1 MYEEDAIDIDPPAL
15 YTIDPHTSDSV
26 EAYIFVNMSLDT
38 EQKID
43 EALKN
48 ETILFRAV
56 LYTDDESPQVEGSNI
71 KIHGKYVE
79 Q

>member
-15 YTIDPHTSDSV
+15 YTIDPHTSDTV
-26 EAYIFVNMSLDT
+26 EAYIFVNKSLNT
-38 EQKID
+38 EPKIN

-48 ETILFRAV
+48 KKILFRAV
-56 LYTDDESPQVEGSNI
+56 LYTDDESPQVEGLNI
-71 KIHGKYVE
+71 NIQGKYVE